1 MSLKDEMDESVLA
14 GLKMGVSILTKHILN
29 SKDQKQTPALLK
41 KVESWTAQKRK
52 MESSIKRFE
61 YEQKNKNS

>member
-1 MSLKDEMDESVLA
+1 MRLKDEMDESILD
-14 GLKMGVSILTKHILN
+14 GLKMGVSILTRKILN
-29 SKDQKQTPALLK
+29 SKDQKQTPALIK
-41 KVESWTAQKRK
+41 RVESWTAQKRK